1 MVVAADNKRGQHSP
15 KLQIWREDK
24 AQNGTYYRLGA
35 DIAIVDNNP
44 ACIREDRSD
53 DISRCTLNETF
64 QISVQPGDI
73 LGLELP
79 PRDDVDFDI
88 YFTPGGPVSY
98 IFEGKVNSTVNISE
112 AAYNESNYLPQISLV
127 VTLGMTRSAD

>member
-1 MVVAADNKRGQHSP
+1 MVVAAINRPGQHSP

-24 AQNGTYYRLGA
+24 VQTGIYYRQGA
-35 DIAIVDNNP
+35 DIPIVDKNP
-44 ACIREDRSD
+44 ACTLDRRSGG
-53 DISRCTLNETF
+53 ISRCMLNETF

-79 PRDDVDFDI
+79 PRDDIDFDI

-98 IFEGKVNSTVNISE
+98 IFEGKLNSTVNISE
-112 AAYNESNYLPQISLV
+112 AAGESNDLPQISLA
-127 VTLGMTRSAD
+127 VTLGMTQPIS